1 MSFLNGKVIE
11 KIVVP
16 VECCAEQGTAFFIGK
31 RQLMTARHVV
41 REHFS
46 NPASPEPIYIKLGGV
61 SILCNA
67 VDLKGNAD
75 IALLTIDK
83 GENYNS
89 SDWLILLKDEFV
101 KDLELRVYGY
111 PQEVAMGVNLVDL
124 AVTNRLEIS
133 GWNDRAVARKDVLH
147 LLDYEGLSGSPVVNN
162 EGRVIGTLTIQTNET
177 LGYLSV
183 KKMSSQL
190 TYKGV
195 AFAEDWHGEDNT
207 TFGQGR
213 STEICQKAI
222 AGIGDRYMKDLPQP
236 NNHLESRLNF
246 FSDKKSID
254 EHTKNRND
262 LIAFLNGLDQ
272 TEQKRIRGIYGQ
284 QQLELKRFCRYA
296 MANRFKNILPWEKE
310 IELNTLVRKL
320 MDDHAFNYLDGGH
333 VKNMCLVGKAGSGK
347 THSLCEFASHKQ
359 QQANIYLFFGT
370 EFVVH
375 ESITEQV
382 RAKVCEDKSF
392 QDIDIEMR
400 NRGRYAVIVIDA
412 LNEGLGCTLWNNHLG
427 ALRDELNKYDNIKL
441 IISVRS
447 PFDQELNDLSR
458 ESNIKKRKEKWE
470 VVQVVGFEDK
480 NKAIEEFFKAY
491 GVPESFKKKYLE
503 AFGNPLFLKIFCE
516 TYRSLTPV
524 ELENLTRLIIYK
536 KYVKRKNEDV
546 SHQVDEDI
554 ELNIAD
560 SYLMKLA
567 NYSVFTAH
575 FNTISREKARAYAR
589 EMCPGRLWSQD
600 LLNAMLSSSLLLSER
615 TADGDSAVMFEYENF
630 GDYYKAEQLIKSKMN
645 EDEALDWLLDQ
656 KRFFDRH
663 KNIASNKFENAIM
676 ALFDCW
682 TINGVELQNKRIV
695 QQQDFLREHYIEYLM
710 ASDMDYND
718 VLDRLEELDPRIKQ
732 DLEMVRKPQS
742 MTLQEVMEVHEHLK
756 AYETVGSRDL
766 VWTNYVN
773 NLFVRY
779 QDSFIGTLPCE
790 IDPTLL
796 VDDEEKKYLIRL
808 VWMLATAHPLY
819 RALIM
824 RKLRKLLA
832 IHSEMMLWLIDM
844 FKDVNDPYVLQGLYC
859 ATAGV
864 LLPSRDRALLNSVAA
879 FIYKQ
884 YYENP
889 ASVPQDLIVRQWTL
903 KIIERAYIIDNN
915 CDWWTKI
922 ITPFEALSF
931 DEKVITPIENIH
943 SDYFGL
949 QHGSQL
955 LYNSIFGFS
964 DFNRYIIGTNNRNT
978 STDYFVFDEIS
989 NTYVGDNLSREQ
1001 AEIAYYVKFVFGWN
1015 DKLGFLDNG
1024 KYSAGRFEN
1033 ETERM
1038 GKKMQWLAWYRL
1050 NARMMDSYKVTKSTY
1065 HYSDTAEE
1073 KDFTKT
1079 PYPWNTSEITLF
1091 DPTLDVEGY
1100 RKAYPKLQEMV
1111 VPVVAEV
1118 PDDEWIQKG
1127 EYVPTFRHQVTVDDK
1142 LFIML
1147 YGFDRVAV
1155 GNKITFVITNA
1166 AFVKKADAEQFEQW
1180 SKEQNFYGR
1189 WMPERNGMY
1198 DFLWNDYPLAD
1209 AYKNS
1214 IETEVWER
1222 PSSGC
1227 PCDVMLSYAAQ
1238 LQEHWEG
1245 INRNDEYLTTVFMP
1259 CEEMM
1264 LQQKLYCS
1272 EVRGIIRREEDD
1284 SIVAINGPK
1293 ENGLSGLFVRK
1304 DILDEYLM
1312 RNGYVLFYY
1321 IVGEKQLQADL
1332 PHSIMKDM
1340 SAAYKYELD
1349 GNVTEIQHMRVIERE
1364 IPEEPKANP
1373 ARREELAKKNKE
1385 QGLSTRE
1392 MIEWAELMN
1401 LEKEDDEEEGGGEE
1415 NERNEE

>member
-1 MSFLNGKVIE
+1 MNGKDIE

-16 VECCAEQGTAFFIGK
+16 VECCAEQGTAFFINK

-46 NPASPEPIYIKLGGV
+46 DPASPEPIYIKLGGD
-61 SILCNA
+61 SMLCSA

-75 IALLTIDK
+75 IALLTIDNAV
-83 GENYNS
+83 NYNAPE
-89 SDWLILLKDEFV
+89 WLPLLKDEFV

-124 AVTNRLEIS
+124 SVANRLEIN
-133 GWNDRAVARKDVLH
+133 GWNDRAVVRKDVLH
-147 LLDYEGLSGSPVVNN
+147 LVNYDGLSGSPVVNK
-162 EGRVIGTLTIQTNET
+162 EGRVIGVLTIQTNET

-183 KKMSSQL
+183 EKMSAQL
-190 TYKGV
+190 TSKGV
-195 AFAEDWHGEDNT
+195 PFAEDWHGEDNT

-222 AGIGDRYMKDLPQP
+222 AGIGDRYMKNLPQP
-236 NNHLESRLNF
+236 NNHLESRLDY

-254 EHTKNRND
+254 EHSKNGND
-262 LIAFLNGLDQ
+262 LVEFLNGLNKK
-272 TEQKRIRGIYGQ
+272 EQKRIRDIYGQ
-284 QQLELKRFCRYA
+284 RPLELKRFCRYA

-320 MDDHAFNYLDGGH
+320 MEDHAFNYIDGGRI
-333 VKNMCLVGKAGSGK
+333 KNMCLIGKAGSGK

-392 QDIDIEMR
+392 QDIDIEMC

-412 LNEGLGCTLWNNHLG
+412 LNEGLGCTFWNNHLG

-447 PFDQELNDLSR
+447 PFDRELNDLTR
-458 ESNIKKRKEKWE
+458 EAIIKKRKEKWE
-470 VVQVVGFEDK
+470 VVHVVGFEDR

-491 GVPESFKKKYLE
+491 GVPESFKEKYLE

-516 TYRSLTPV
+516 TYRSLTPA
-524 ELENLTRLIIYK
+524 ELENLTRLTIYK

-560 SYLMKLA
+560 RYLMKLA

-575 FNTISREKARAYAR
+575 FNTITREKARTYAR
-589 EMCPGRLWSQD
+589 RMCPGRLWSQD

-615 TADGDSAVMFEYENF
+615 TADGGHAVMFEYENF
-630 GDYYKAEQLIKSKMN
+630 GDYYKAEQLIKSKMD
-645 EDEALDWLLDQ
+645 EDEALDWLIDQ
-656 KRFFDRH
+656 KRFFDKH
-663 KNIASNKFENAIM
+663 NDVASHKFENAII

-682 TINGVELQNKRIV
+682 TINGIALQRKSVV
-695 QQQDFLREHYIEYLM
+695 QQQEFLREHYVEYLM
-710 ASDMDYND
+710 TSDMDYDD

-732 DLEMVRKPQS
+732 DLEMVRKPQAL
-742 MTLQEVMEVHEHLK
+742 TLQEVMEVHNHLMS
-756 AYETVGSRDL
+756 YDTVGSRDL
-766 VWTNYVN
+766 IWTNYVN
-773 NLFVRY
+773 DLFVNY
-779 QDSFIGTLPCE
+779 NESIIGNLPCE
-790 IDPTLL
+790 SDKTRPI
-796 VDDEEKKYLIRL
+796 DDEEKKFLIRL
-808 VWMLATAHPLY
+808 VWMLSTAHPLY

-832 IHSEMMLWLIDM
+832 IHPKMMLWLMDM

-859 ATAGV
+859 SAAGV
-864 LLPSRDRALLNSVAA
+864 LLPSRDKALLNSVAT

-884 YYENP
+884 YYEKP
-889 ASVPQDLIVRQWTL
+889 EWVPQDLIVRQWTL
-903 KIIERAYIIDNN
+903 KIIERAYIIDKE

-922 ITPFEALSF
+922 KTPFVALEF
-931 DEKVITPIENIH
+931 DEKKIPSYGSIN

-949 QHGSQL
+949 QHGSLL
-955 LYNSIFGFS
+955 LYDSIFGFS
-964 DFNRYIIGTNNRNT
+964 DFNRYIIGTNSRHS
-978 STDYFVFDEIS
+978 STDFFKYDEIA
-989 NTYVGDNLSREQ
+989 NTYVGDDLRREQ
-1001 AEIAYYVKFVFGWN
+1001 AEIAFYVMNVFGWN

-1024 KYSAGRFEN
+1024 KYSVGRFEN

-1038 GKKMQWLAWYRL
+1038 GKKLQWLAWYRL
-1050 NARMMDSYKVTKSTY
+1050 NARLMDSYKVTKSTY

-1073 KDFTKT
+1073 KDFTET

-1100 RKAYPKLQEMV
+1100 RTTYPKIKEV
-1111 VPVVAEV
+1111 VTPEVVDV
-1118 PDDEWIQKG
+1118 PDNEWIQNG
-1127 EYVPTFRHQVTVDDK
+1127 NYVPLFRHQVTIDDK
-1142 LFIML
+1142 LYIML
-1147 YGFDRVAV
+1147 YGFDKVAV
-1155 GNKITFVITNA
+1155 GDKITYVITNA

-1209 AYKNS
+1209 AYKNAV
-1214 IETEVWER
+1214 ETEVWER
-1222 PSSGC
+1222 PSNGC
-1227 PCDVMLSYAAQ
+1227 PCDVMLSYVAQ

-1272 EVRGIIRREEDD
+1272 EVRGIIRREGEKG
-1284 SIVAINGPK
+1284 IAAVNGPK

-1304 DILDEYLM
+1304 DILDGYLE
-1312 RNGYVLFYY
+1312 RNGYVMFYY
-1321 IVGEKQLQADL
+1321 IVGEKQLQEDS

-1349 GNVTEIQHMRVIERE
+1349 GSVTEIQHMRVIERE

-1373 ARREELAKKNKE
+1373 ARREELEKKNKE

-1392 MIEWAELMN
+1392 MLEWAELMN
-1401 LEKEDDEEEGGGEE
+1401 LEKDEDDDENDESGE
-1415 NERNEE
+1415 NE